1 MTPSPMMLCGT
12 WVGDAH
18 HQQLAEHVGHHLHG
32 GLADHVAADQV
43 HRGAEQ
49 ARAGARRLHADLLV
63 LAVQEVVGA
72 VPHELG
78 ERVP

>member
-1 MTPSPMMLCGT
+1 MMLCVT

-32 GLADHVAADQV
+32 RLADHVAADQV

-49 ARAGARRLHADLLV
+49 AGAGAGRLHADLLV

-72 VPHELG
+72 VAHKLG
-78 ERVP
+78 EGVP